1 MCYYSYSYAAGTNN
15 ITLTVIF
22 SEIFYK
28 TYNNFISGYICEPM
42 AYLTHAF
49 EQADPSDPTSPF
61 DVHFC
66 GFNESTLIYCYNGGS
81 CRYNRFTDFQTCYCA
96 DGFVGDDCSIREY
109 LSRILVLILDS

>member
-1 MCYYSYSYAAGTNN
+1 MLKVTINIILSVTVLETLYDIYYF
-15 ITLTVIF
+15 LT
-22 SEIFYK
+22 
-28 TYNNFISGYICEPM
+28 GYICEPVV
-42 AYLTHAF
+42 YLAHTF

-66 GFNESTLIYCYNGGS
+66 GHNESTLIYCYNGGS
-81 CRYNRFTDFQTCYCA
+81 CWYNRFTGFQTCYCA